1 MSSMPSTPSCRI
13 VFLDSR
19 PLNPGDLSWAPL
31 EQLGHFVAYDKT
43 EEADIIARAADA
55 AQVAPDWG
63 GGHGV

>member
-1 MSSMPSTPSCRI
+1 MSFMPSTPSCRI

-43 EEADIIARAADA
+43 EEIGRAHVCPHTAHYL
-55 AQVAPDWG
+55 V
-63 GGHGV
+63 